1 MELSGSAKRLTVYIG
16 ERDHFG
22 HHSLTTEIVKRA
34 HAAGLAGVSV
44 FRGIEGY
51 GKSNHIHTTRIL
63 SLSEDLPV
71 CIVIIDSE
79 AAIAGFVEEISGLI
93 EGGVVTVEDVEVLRY
108 SRHSRDE
115 E

>member
-1 MELSGSAKRLTVYIG
+1 MELSGPAKRLTVYIG

-79 AAIAGFVEEISGLI
+79 AAISGFAEEISALV

-108 SRHSRDE
+108 SRHSRDLE
-115 E
+115 